1 MGWFLWGN
9 TECNRIHLH
18 TQYRARIKMKPR
30 YRFTVPISYLWRK
43 LLFVVSTMTI
53 RTGLFRLEVE
63 IICVRLILALSL
75 CSSIS
80 IFLSLFTRQR
90 EMKGKRMSK
99 EYSFTVNKIQWKLG
113 HHKHSKLILYHNVIS
128 KIKKNKK
135 HNYTRT
141 HIHTQILFFIYNR
154 NLIIDKFI

>member
-1 MGWFLWGN
+1 MEWFLWGN

-18 TQYRARIKMKPR
+18 TQCRAGIKMEPR
-30 YRFTVPISYLWRK
+30 YRSTVPTSYLRRK

-63 IICVRLILALSL
+63 IICVRLILALSP

-80 IFLSLFTRQR
+80 ISLSLFARQR

-99 EYSFTVNKIQWKLG
+99 EYSFTVNKIQWKPG
-113 HHKHSKLILYHNVIS
+113 HHKHSKLILYRNVIS
-128 KIKKNKK
+128 LLYVDQKKKKNKRY
-135 HNYTRT
+135 NYTYTSTVSYKIAIFR
-141 HIHTQILFFIYNR
+141 
-154 NLIIDKFI
+154 